1 MDSSSSVARLFN
13 KLKDESKIRFVE
25 VVVTPQF
32 YFSEPEIRP
41 VPLADT
47 IIPIGG
53 QTERSGRTD
62 LVLLKRRR
70 VGLNVLTPRA
80 KRHRLRKGR
89 EKYHERIQKKW
100 DKRVAREGFASKL
113 ADYEPRQLMLYP
125 HQLDAI
131 KRLAGIG

>member
-25 VVVTPQF
+25 VVTPRF
-32 YFSEPEIRP
+32 YFSEPEIK
-41 VPLADT
+41 PLPAADVVFQ
-47 IIPIGG
+47 IPDQSTRSRI
-53 QTERSGRTD
+53 TE
-62 LVLLKRRR
+62 LVILKGRR

-131 KRLAGIG
+131 KCLAGIG